1 MVHDN
6 WDNILSL
13 EAAKAEISNEVM
25 KHKSGKKSYM
35 RHHRLPSNSEVRI
48 KPLETEFLCHK
59 FHVSVGS
66 KIISIDFEL
75 LSRSNRAKCEHGE
88 YDESSSHII
97 Y

>member
-25 KHKSGKKSYM
+25 KNKSGKKSNM
-35 RHHRLPSNSEVRI
+35 RHHRLPSNSKVRI
-48 KPLETEFLCHK
+48 KPLETEFFSHK
-59 FHVSVGS
+59 PHVRIGS
-66 KIISIDFEL
+66 KAISMDFEL
-75 LSRSNRAKCEHGE
+75 LCRNNRAKYEH
-88 YDESSSHII
+88 DEHDKSSSHII